1 MKLSLDQMACIESEI
16 LKQVRAHPGI
26 SRIALAR
33 RLQIAPSTVGNYI
46 GRLITEGF
54 LVESEKADHDAGRP
68 PTAIRLNS
76 EGGQFIGVDFEARN
90 IMAMAVDFSD

>member
-1 MKLSLDQMACIESEI
+1 MKLSLEQMACIEAEI

-33 RLQIAPSTVGNYI
+33 KLQIAPSTVGNYT

-54 LVESEKADHDAGRP
+54 LVESEKVDYEVGPSAYGAPLESRWRP
-68 PTAIRLNS
+68 VYWR
-76 EGGQFIGVDFEARN
+76 GF
-90 IMAMAVDFSD
+90 